1 MKLERL
7 ADRTEGFSGADLEN
21 LCRDAGMAAIREYG
35 KDVKE
40 VGLKHFDEAFGRVT
54 ASITPEM
61 VKQYEEI
68 QQKLVGKREKL
79 SLSYLA

>member
-1 MKLERL
+1 
-7 ADRTEGFSGADLEN
+7 
-21 LCRDAGMAAIREYG
+21 MAALREYG
-35 KDVKE
+35 NDVKDVSM
-40 VGLKHFDEAFGRVT
+40 KHFDEAFGRVT

-61 VKQYEEI
+61 IKQYEEI